1 MTPVEM
7 LRDMR
12 AAHGARHAYR
22 QNADRLWDMA
32 YELRK
37 DGWQGWARQV
47 ERFAMIAE
55 RAAQAER

>member
-1 MTPVEM
+1 MTPIEL

-12 AAHGARHAYR
+12 AQHAARHTYR
-22 QNADRLWDMA
+22 ANADRLWDLA
-32 YELRK
+32 FELRK

-47 ERFAMIAE
+47 ERFAMYAE